1 MMNDM
6 NDPQE
11 LSYGK
16 HLQEAR
22 RTAGLSTES
31 VAESLRLDPRFVVA
45 LEEENIEVLPA
56 PTYTR
61 GYIRAYAQLVHCN
74 ADELIAQYNV
84 YADDDPALTNIT
96 AAAVEKPGNGPSIFW
111 ITCIVIV
118 ALIVLLALWMYD
130 NLRPL
135 NLTTSATPPRTE
147 TQTVRPVESA
157 DTAMT
162 VPGLPDISNPETPA
176 GEPAQLTQSDVP
188 DNLAVSPETETET
201 ASGME
206 NSIPA
211 DPVVETGEEATFA
224 EATPAQPENGNEVV
238 PAAPQGS
245 DVLRLNFRG
254 ESWAEVVDA
263 NGFRLAYGLF
273 NGETLNL
280 EGQAPFRVRLGDA
293 TQVDVTV
300 NGADV
305 ALKSHIRW
313 NKTAYLSVGEVQNPP
328 D

>member
-1 MMNDM
+1 MNDM

-16 HLQEAR
+16 RLQEAR
-22 RTAGLSTES
+22 HNAGLSTES

-45 LEEENIEVLPA
+45 LEEENTGILPA

-61 GYIRAYAQLVHCN
+61 GYIRAYAQLVRCN

-84 YADDDPALTNIT
+84 HADHDPALTDAT
-96 AAAVEKPGNGPSIFW
+96 VAAVEKPGNGPSIVW
-111 ITCIVIV
+111 ITCVVIV
-118 ALIVLLALWMYD
+118 ALIALLALWAYD
-130 NLRPL
+130 NLHPL
-135 NLTTSATPPRTE
+135 NLTTAAATSPRTE
-147 TQTVRPVESA
+147 TQTPPPAGSA
-157 DTAMT
+157 GPAMT
-162 VPGLPDISNPETPA
+162 APGLPDASSPETPA
-176 GEPAQLTQSDVP
+176 GEPAEPTQSDVP
-188 DNLAVSPETETET
+188 DTMLVSPKTETD
-201 ASGME
+201 SGVE
-206 NSIPA
+206 NSTPA
-211 DPVVETGEEATFA
+211 DAAVEPGGEAAFA
-224 EATPAQPENGNEVV
+224 GAAPENGNEVV
-238 PAAPQGS
+238 PVAPRGS

-273 NGETLNL
+273 NSETLSF

-293 TQVDVTV
+293 TQVDVAV

-305 ALKSHIRW
+305 ALKPHIRW
-313 NKTAYLSVGEVQNPP
+313 NKTAYLSVGKARNSS